1 MTRSEAPDL
10 LRLQQRLAEAEET
23 LRAIREGEV
32 DAVVVS
38 GPSGDAI
45 YTLQGAETPY
55 RVLVERMGEG
65 AATISPGGTLL
76 YCNRRF
82 AEMLGLPLETI
93 PGTSLASHLEGK
105 AEAIVRAMQEAGQG
119 VSIEAELRGA
129 EGPVP
134 VQLTFGRMPPLE
146 GSQPLAVVIATDLT
160 RLKQTESAV
169 RLGAEE
175 LRVRAEQ
182 LRSLVLE
189 LSQTEQRERKRLA
202 QILHDE
208 FQQLL
213 VAAQLQLER
222 LDPHV
227 QPRGREPVNHL
238 RDLLRDSLR
247 ASREV
252 TLELS
257 PPILHQAGLM
267 PALRWLAGWFE
278 KKHGLPVRVMGEEKL
293 RGMSEP
299 ARLFLFSATRE
310 LLLNVLKHAGAKT
323 CIIKL
328 EHTGEGQAVL
338 AVEDDGVGMPA
349 HGGPFPPSD
358 GLGLFSIR
366 ERLEMIGG
374 RMDIRPAALGGTRVA
389 LEVPL
394 AQEAPPE
401 AGPEATYLSGA
412 PVIPA
417 GADEAIRVLL
427 ADDHAMVRQGLGALL
442 RGQPGIR
449 VVGEA
454 ANGAEAIS
462 LAQRVHPDVILM
474 DVNMPVMD
482 GVEATR
488 HIASRWPDI
497 VIIGLSMHAGD
508 DMLESMRRAG
518 AAAYI
523 TKDKAAATLCGEVRK
538 AFARRHPGSPSL
550 HPRAEDLPSVSGG

>member
-1 MTRSEAPDL
+1 MKETGTPDL
-10 LRLQQRLAEAEET
+10 RLLMERLSEAEET
-23 LRAIREGEV
+23 LRALREGEV

-55 RVLVERMGEG
+55 RVLVEQMGEG
-65 AATISPGGTLL
+65 AATLSSDGTLL

-82 AEMLGLPLETI
+82 AGMLGLPLEKI
-93 PGTSLASHLEGK
+93 PGSRLSAH
-105 AEAIVRAMQEAGQG
+105 V
-119 VSIEAELRGA
+119 EAEDGLLAGALARAGEGASFEAALRGHD
-129 EGPVP
+129 GPLP
-134 VQLTFGRMPPLE
+134 VQLTLGRMPPL
-146 GSQPLAVVIATDLT
+146 GSDEPLVVVIATDLT
-160 RLKQTESAV
+160 RLKQSEAAV
-169 RLGAEE
+169 RRGNEE
-175 LRVRAEQ
+175 LRRRAEQ

-213 VAAQLQLER
+213 VAAQLQLQR

-227 QPRGREPVNHL
+227 PAGGREMIRQL
-238 RDLLRDSLR
+238 RDLLADSLR

-278 KKHGLPVRVMGEEKL
+278 KKHGLPVRVQGTEEFL
-293 RGMSEP
+293 GLSEP

-310 LLLNVLKHAGAKT
+310 LLMNVRKHAGART
-323 CIIKL
+323 GFITL
-328 EHTGEGQAVL
+328 ERAPGGHAVL
-338 AVEDDGVGMPA
+338 SVEDDGVGMPKA
-349 HGGPFPPSD
+349 AKHDASPG

-366 ERLEMIGG
+366 ERLDM
-374 RMDIRPAALGGTRVA
+374 LGGTLHIGPGAHGGARVA
-389 LEVPL
+389 LRLPL
-394 AQEAPPE
+394 GQTEPRHS
-401 AGPEATYLSGA
+401 GPEATYLSGA
-412 PVIPA
+412 PVA
-417 GADEAIRVLL
+417 AFGADEEIRVLL
-427 ADDHAMVRQGLGALL
+427 ADDHAMVRQGLGSLL
-442 RGQPGIR
+442 QGQPGIR

-454 ANGAEAIS
+454 SNGAEAIS

-488 HIASRWPDI
+488 HITARWPGI
-497 VIIGLSMHAGD
+497 VIIGLSMHTGD
-508 DMLESMRRAG
+508 DMLDSMRRAG
-518 AAAYI
+518 ATAYI
-523 TKDKAAATLCGEVRK
+523 TKDKAAATLCGVVRQ
-538 AFARRHPGSPSL
+538 AFSRRHPGSPASTEGKPP
-550 HPRAEDLPSVSGG
+550 HQPGA